1 MCRHRW
7 RHRWRLRKDVV
18 AACAAR
24 PLLRLWLDDQRRR
37 PQSLAVSPVGHT
49 FILLLC
55 LVTGLL
61 LRTFLSLT
69 FLGVLYVPADLGL
82 SLVDVRLL
90 RLLSFLTNF
99 NLR

>member
-1 MCRHRW
+1 
-7 RHRWRLRKDVV
+7 
-18 AACAAR
+18 
-24 PLLRLWLDDQRRR
+24 
-37 PQSLAVSPVGHT
+37 VGHT

-69 FLGVLYVPADLGL
+69 FLGVVYVPADLGL